1 MASIKVPKPYKEILE
16 LHGSEIL
23 ELIPRF
29 SAVDEKGRY
38 LHWHDFRHR
47 VPAGINAN
55 AAWGAV
61 KLSRSVIL
69 KSIGLYAEDGQPF
82 KYCLPDY
89 AHTVIH
95 DIEHINAKLGLGV
108 SNTSTNNESN
118 LFLVESLMMEEAI
131 SSAQLEGAATTRRV
145 AKEMLEKERE
155 PVNDDERMIFNNFM
169 LMKLAKHSK
178 ELPLSIELV
187 RRFHAEATRDIQ
199 VDHACPGEIR
209 RTNDIYVKGRDE
221 EIVHQPPDAGLLLER
236 LEKLCEFANESHD
249 GHDGRIFIH
258 PAVKAIILHFM
269 IGYEHPFNDGNGRT
283 ARCLFYWYMLKS
295 GYWAFEYISISALL
309 KQAPMQYGESY
320 LFTETDDF
328 DLTYFICYQLR
339 IIERA
344 MAGFLSHIE
353 NKRKEFYDVMGLIAE
368 SGFNKDLNFRQIH
381 LLKKVLRNPGRLFVA
396 KEVKNDF
403 DVSEGTAR
411 ADLEK
416 LVKLKL
422 LAKVREGKTWCYVAR
437 GDAADQIRKK

>member
-1 MASIKVPKPYKEILE
+1 MPHIKKPRPYAEILA
-16 LHGSEIL
+16 LHL
-23 ELIPRF
+23 PDMLQLVQRF
-29 SAVDEKGRY
+29 SAVDQKGRY

-47 VPAGINAN
+47 VPPDTNAE

-61 KLSRSVIL
+61 KFSRNIIL
-69 KSIGLYAEDGQPF
+69 KPIELTAEDGQPF
-82 KYCLPDY
+82 QYCLPDY
-89 AHTVIH
+89 AQTVIH
-95 DIEHINAKLGLGV
+95 DIEHINAKLGLGA
-108 SNTSTNNESN
+108 SNTSNEQSN
-118 LFLVESLMMEEAI
+118 TFLVESLMMEEAI
-131 SSAQLEGAATTRRV
+131 SSAQLEGAATTRKV

-155 PVNDDERMIFNNFM
+155 PLNDDERMIFNNFM

-178 ELPLSIELV
+178 ALPLSLELI

-199 VDHACPGEIR
+199 EEQACPGEIR
-209 RTNDIYVKGRDE
+209 RTNDIYVKGRNE
-221 EIVHQPPDAGLLLER
+221 EIAHQPPDAALLLER
-236 LEKLCEFANESHD
+236 LERLCDFANANHD
-249 GHDGRIFIH
+249 GHDGRTFIH

-283 ARCLFYWYMLKS
+283 ARGIFYWCMLKNS
-295 GYWAFEYISISALL
+295 YWAFEYISISALL
-309 KQAPMQYGESY
+309 KQAPVQYGESY

-328 DLTYFICYQLR
+328 DLTYFIYYQLR

-344 MAGFLSHIE
+344 MNGFLSYIE
-353 NKRKEFYDVMGLIAE
+353 IKRKDFHDVVGLLTE
-368 SGFNKDLNFRQIH
+368 SGFDKHLNFRQVH
-381 LLKKVLRNPGRLFVA
+381 LLQKVLRNPGRLFVA

-422 LAKVREGKTWCYVAR
+422 LAKTTEGKTHCYVAR
-437 GDAADQIRKK
+437 GDAAAQIRKK